1 MEIKDYSQEEIVTVA
16 TGAVGDEGCLIN
28 ITECGKIERR
38 RKLEI
43 FSRLARHV
51 TAILYLVAELYL
63 GYKPEKL

>member
-1 MEIKDYSQEEIVTVA
+1 MEIKDYSQEDIVTVA
-16 TGAVGDEGCLIN
+16 TGGVGDEGLIN

-51 TAILYLVAELYL
+51 TAIVYLVAELYL